1 MAKNS
6 EHNKSAAELTGEIER
21 SRQRLARNLTRLR
34 EELDFPRKLRKS
46 FNRQPAVWIVAAVVL
61 GLVLTAVST
70 RKKTIQIGTKK
81 GKKSKN
87 QLLEAGFLLGTLK
100 VAATLFKPV
109 IVPFLQEKVRQF
121 SSRGSSGR
129 SW

>member
-6 EHNKSAAELTGEIER
+6 EHNKSAAELTEEIER
-21 SRQRLARNLTRLR
+21 SRQRLGRNFTRLR
-34 EELDFPRKLRKS
+34 DELDIPKRLRKS
-46 FNRQPAVWIVAAVVL
+46 FNRQPAVWIATAVVL
-61 GLVLTAVST
+61 GLVLTAIST
-70 RKKTIQIGTKK
+70 RKKTIQIDTKK
-81 GKKSKN
+81 GRRSKN

-121 SSRGSSGR
+121 SGRGSSNR
-129 SW
+129 S